1 MTARVKGLPEGRY
14 RAREAMAKGLYW
26 VYPENGPERVLE
38 PPEPGVKVK
47 LSKQLANRVGARKIG
62 GESLDE
68 AVCRLLDEFLRASKD
83 EQTPQRGVE

>member
-38 PPEPGVKVK
+38 PAEPGVKVK
-47 LSKQLANRVGARKIG
+47 LTRQLANRVGARKIA

-68 AVCRLLDEFLRASKD
+68 AVCRLLDEFLRGNRD
-83 EQTPQRGVE
+83 

>member
-14 RAREAMAKGLYW
+14 RAREAMARGLYW

-38 PPEPGVKVK
+38 PPGPGVKVK
-47 LSKQLANRVGARKIG
+47 ISKHLANRVGARKLA

-68 AVCRLLDEFLRASKD
+68 AVCRLLDEFLRASRD
-83 EQTPQRGVE
+83 